1 MSFFG
6 TLMRAPDFLRS
17 WWREPVDY
25 ETAKTLARDPNPAVR
40 RRLAERDDVQPELL
54 YYLAED
60 EVPDVRRAIAA
71 NLATPGQANVFLARD
86 RDDGVRIE
94 LAEKIGRLL
103 PSLTASEQTHL
114 RDLAIQAIEIL
125 ADDQLPKVRA
135 MLADTLKNI
144 ADVPRPLVL
153 KLARDA
159 EAIVSVPVLEY
170 SPLLS
175 DEDLLSIIES
185 GAFGEPLAA
194 IARRD
199 RVSEPLSDAI
209 AVTLDE
215 KAVGAL
221 LANPSAQIREE
232 TLDMLV
238 EYAPDRI
245 CWHRPL
251 VERPMLSVMAIGKIA
266 KFVASAL
273 IDVLSTRNGLD
284 PKTRSQLSREMTR
297 RLETEAAS
305 AKIIEGNTGSA
316 GAAPAEAGGEEAAGD
331 LHALGNL
338 DEAAIMD
345 AIERRDRGFTLR
357 ALALLAALPEARIS
371 QILAS
376 KQPRSISALT
386 WKAGLG
392 MRTSVKLQQ
401 RMAQVPPSQ
410 ILNAR
415 NGFDYPM
422 TDADL
427 ERQWELAC
435 I

>member
-1 MSFFG
+1 MSFLG
-6 TLMRAPDFLRS
+6 ALMLRAPDFLRS
-17 WWREPVDY
+17 LWREPVDY
-25 ETAKTLARDPNPAVR
+25 ETAKTLARDIDPGVR
-40 RRLAERDDVQPELL
+40 RKLAAREDVQPELL

-60 EVPDVRRAIAA
+60 DAPDVRRVIAA
-71 NLATPGQANVFLARD
+71 NRATPGQANVMLARD

-94 LAEKIGRLL
+94 LAEKIDRLL
-103 PSLTASEQTHL
+103 PSLSAAEQTHL
-114 RDLAIQAIEIL
+114 RELTIQAIEIL

-135 MLADTLKNI
+135 MLAETLKN
-144 ADVPRPLVL
+144 ATNVPRPLVL

-159 EAIVSVPVLEY
+159 EAIVSVPILEY
-170 SPLLS
+170 SPMLS

-209 AVTLDE
+209 AGTLDE
-215 KAVGAL
+215 KAVYAL

-238 EYAPDRI
+238 EYAPDQI
-245 CWHRPL
+245 GWHRPL
-251 VERPMLSVMAIGKIA
+251 VQRPVLSVPAIGKIA

-273 IDVLSTRNGLD
+273 IEALSIRNGLD
-284 PKTRSQLSREMTR
+284 PQTKSQLSREMTR
-297 RLETEAAS
+297 RLETEAATVKL
-305 AKIIEGNTGSA
+305 ADGNPVP
-316 GAAPAEAGGEEAAGD
+316 AAPAEAGGEDAAGD

-338 DEAAIMD
+338 DEEAIMD

-392 MRTSVKLQQ
+392 MRMSVKLQQ
-401 RMAQVPPSQ
+401 RVAQVPPSQ

-422 TDADL
+422 TDDDL

-435 I
+435 S